1 MPQSGAGYQV
11 LVVEDHALN
20 VELVRDL
27 LEPEG
32 VAVAH
37 AASGEAALAM
47 IARERPDLVLIDL
60 TLPGMNGLEAIR
72 RMKEGPATRGL
83 RVVVV
88 TARVMK
94 SDREAALAHGAD
106 AFLTKPLDTRTF
118 AREILALLRAGGE
131 PLPAG
136 RRAGPGSPGGR
147 ATPLG
152 APHPRA
158 TEPGKDRGR

>member
-1 MPQSGAGYQV
+1 VSQPGAGYRV

-47 IARERPDLVLIDL
+47 ISRERPDLVLIDL
-60 TLPGMNGLEAIR
+60 TLPGMDGLEATR
-72 RMKEGPATRGL
+72 RMKEGPTGGL

-94 SDREAALAHGAD
+94 SDRDAALAHGAD
-106 AFLTKPLDTRTF
+106 AFLAKPLDTRTF
-118 AREILALLRAGGE
+118 ARDILALLRAGGAPR
-131 PLPAG
+131 PL
-136 RRAGPGSPGGR
+136 RGSD
-147 ATPLG
+147 
-152 APHPRA
+152 
-158 TEPGKDRGR
+158 PGKDRGQ